1 MNLEQAKARAEVF
14 KALAHPVRLQVALA
28 LREGELSL
36 GQLQKRVAVTIST
49 LSRHV
54 TQMKK
59 AGVVAERRAGA
70 RVIHS
75 LVLPALLDAVEPAQ
89 RVVAQRVRRQQQSV

>member
-14 KALAHPVRLQVALA
+14 KALAHPVRLLVALA
-28 LREGELSL
+28 LREEELSL
-36 GQLQKRVAVTIST
+36 GQLHKRVHVTVST

-89 RVVAQRVRRQQQSV
+89 RVVAQRVRRQQQAV